1 MPVQAAHRLEP
12 PQAYTASKARQP
24 PKLPRHRPYASCE
37 TCPTQLRAAKR
48 ASCGPRA
55 KRARFSEKEIYST
68 YTLQPRRQRSPA
80 CAATFTLSC
89 PPALPPAGI
98 AAGTEPAAACAL
110 ARVPRMECERTSGQ
124 RSRQPRQ
131 HSRRLRPRGANC
143 GHCPVRRSVACGHTG
158 LQRCRGSASNH
169 GGCAVQRPPGRCS

>member
-24 PKLPRHRPYASCE
+24 PKLPRHRPYASFE
-37 TCPTQLRAAKR
+37 TCPTQLRAAYK
-48 ASCGPRA
+48 
-55 KRARFSEKEIYST
+55 
-68 YTLQPRRQRSPA
+68 LQPRRQRSPA

-98 AAGTEPAAACAL
+98 AAGAEPAAACAL
-110 ARVPRMECERTSGQ
+110 ARVPRMGCERTSSQ

-169 GGCAVQRPPGRCS
+169 GGCAVQRPPGRLI

>member
-37 TCPTQLRAAKR
+37 TCPTQTPCRQTCKLRSAREARAILREGDLLHLHAAATQTAIACLRSYIHAKLPARTPARRNRSRRR
-48 ASCGPRA
+48 ASSRVRASPRA
-55 KRARFSEKEIYST
+55 TDGMQK
-68 YTLQPRRQRSPA
+68 
-80 CAATFTLSC
+80 
-89 PPALPPAGI
+89 
-98 AAGTEPAAACAL
+98 
-110 ARVPRMECERTSGQ
+110 RTSSQ

-143 GHCPVRRSVACGHTG
+143 GHCPVRRSVATLTGTNGQSDKRPYHTSKSAH
-158 LQRCRGSASNH
+158 RCPLE
-169 GGCAVQRPPGRCS
+169 VV

>member
-1 MPVQAAHRLEP
+1 MPPSVQDEV
-12 PQAYTASKARQP
+12 
-24 PKLPRHRPYASCE
+24 
-37 TCPTQLRAAKR
+37 
-48 ASCGPRA
+48 
-55 KRARFSEKEIYST
+55 RARSARKSQKEIHSTT
-68 YTLQPRRQRSPA
+68 YTLQPHRQRSPA

-143 GHCPVRRSVACGHTG
+143 GHCRCLNIAKNNRKNHRPADIFFHRPSSPAGARENTPRLLGASVLAAQGLL
-158 LQRCRGSASNH
+158 LQRADSFNRNLGNW
-169 GGCAVQRPPGRCS
+169 R